1 MTAQPDSGS
10 NRCQAQKPIHYREM
24 TPDDYPAMTELMC
37 RTSAESCLEHFCFYS
52 FIIQP
57 SGKSMEFPALGARH
71 HGEKHL
77 PFIIVFWKR
86 FIENQLRLGT
96 SPFRG

>member
-1 MTAQPDSGS
+1 VA
-10 NRCQAQKPIHYREM
+10 AK
-24 TPDDYPAMTELMC
+24 TP
-37 RTSAESCLEHFCFYS
+37 ESCLEHFRLYS

-57 SGKSMEFPALGARH
+57 SGKSTESPALVARH

-86 FIENQLRLGT
+86 FIENQLRLET
-96 SPFRG
+96 SPSGG